1 MGSECPAQQAPL
13 PPSLRRTATLGI
25 MTALALLSMIA
36 PAVSGV
42 PQGPSSAAASGFR
55 SLLATL
61 SGADAAVPEAKGSQL
76 DTAAERDEAKVETP
90 AVPGLPAPPTP
101 PPPPLVPADM
111 ELSIP
116 GGSANR
122 AAEDSDEAATE
133 AEAVAET
140 EAEAEAE
147 TAPSPS
153 GSGRGDDQGKIP
165 GIMPMAMDKVI
176 MAGTNEPQQ
185 PPRVADARTT
195 NGPAADLPGALG
207 GGAAATD
214 AAEAGAR
221 TSAPPTPP
229 PSSPLP
235 VAAPPAPLRPLAD
248 RTSRP
253 MGAQTV
259 RIGDGPPASD
269 QASNAPK
276 TATAA
281 PPTTT
286 DPSVRP
292 ADFIAAAAAREI
304 AKGGQAGAPAPDMP
318 PLDEGATAQ
327 TQAASA
333 TRETV
338 VSQLSR
344 VAIETTAQ
352 ISAQILRRLEGRS
365 TRFEMALTPDDL
377 GRVDVKLDIDAE
389 GRLKARMAFDNPAA
403 ATDLR
408 GRADELRRQLED
420 AGFHLADDA
429 LEFAGRDSGSSAF
442 DRGQDSRNG
451 PSRAFA
457 DASRLSTEID
467 VDQPPRWLAL
477 SLSPSGVDMKV

>member
-1 MGSECPAQQAPL
+1 
-13 PPSLRRTATLGI
+13 

-101 PPPPLVPADM
+101 SPPPLVLADM

-116 GGSANR
+116 GGGANR
-122 AAEDSDEAATE
+122 AVEGSDEAESEDGAE
-133 AEAVAET
+133 DGADAEAGAGAGAG
-140 EAEAEAE
+140 AEAGAE

-153 GSGRGDDQGKIP
+153 GAGRGDDQGKIP
-165 GIMPMAMDKVI
+165 GIMPMAMDKVV
-176 MAGTNEPQQ
+176 MAGRNEPQQ
-185 PPRVADARTT
+185 PPRVTDARTT
-195 NGPAADLPGALG
+195 NGPASDLPGTLG

-221 TSAPPTPP
+221 TNTPPTPP

-253 MGAQTV
+253 MDAQTV

-269 QASNAPK
+269 QASNVPK

-281 PPTTT
+281 SPTTT

-292 ADFIAAAAAREI
+292 ADFIASAAAREI
-304 AKGGQAGAPAPDMP
+304 AKGGQAG
-318 PLDEGATAQ
+318 
-327 TQAASA
+327 
-333 TRETV
+333 
-338 VSQLSR
+338 
-344 VAIETTAQ
+344 
-352 ISAQILRRLEGRS
+352 
-365 TRFEMALTPDDL
+365 
-377 GRVDVKLDIDAE
+377 
-389 GRLKARMAFDNPAA
+389 
-403 ATDLR
+403 
-408 GRADELRRQLED
+408 
-420 AGFHLADDA
+420 
-429 LEFAGRDSGSSAF
+429 
-442 DRGQDSRNG
+442 
-451 PSRAFA
+451 
-457 DASRLSTEID
+457 
-467 VDQPPRWLAL
+467 
-477 SLSPSGVDMKV
+477 